1 MNVIFHLPRLGQQ
14 YVAAGDT
21 SPLHD
26 YIEGNGDGPCSD
38 DVSFAL
44 KS

>member
-1 MNVIFHLPRLGQQ
+1 MNVIFHLPGS
-14 YVAAGDT
+14 VSSMWPAGDT

-26 YIEGNGDGPCSD
+26 YIEGNGAGPCSD